1 MINLN
6 ERNVCQ
12 VSLQRKLT
20 YYYFHYQEFEK
31 QQEKM
36 TEFNKIQ
43 SDIVTLNVG
52 GKKFTTSLQTL
63 RAEPESML
71 GVMFS
76 GRHPC
81 RKQDDGSIFIDRDG
95 THFRIIL
102 NYLRGSITSIQQ
114 LPDDNITLSDLS
126 SESQYYQLTGLRKI
140 IESAEKEQITITQ
153 SDLTESMEKKQT
165 EITQSDLDKNFP
177 RDEDMF
183 GYTTKDLSFRNCR
196 LDNLIFERIDFNHSI
211 DLTDCSL
218 VNTKFSCCY
227 FADVSHCSFDHA
239 DLDNCTFEDFYNVD
253 DLIKAI
259 KSKRITFYDAKNIE
273 FAKFDE
279 KDVLNAVK
287 KTYKL
292 Q

>member
-1 MINLN
+1 MA
-6 ERNVCQ
+6 
-12 VSLQRKLT
+12 
-20 YYYFHYQEFEK
+20 
-31 QQEKM
+31 
-36 TEFNKIQ
+36 EFNRIQ
-43 SDIVTLNVG
+43 DEVVILNVG

-81 RKQDDGSIFIDRDG
+81 NRRKDGSIFIDRDG

-102 NYLRGSITSIQQ
+102 NYLRGTITSIEQ
-114 LPDDNITLSDLS
+114 LPDDSNTLSDLS
-126 SESQYYQLTGLRKI
+126 SEIQYYQLKGFQKI
-140 IESAEKEQITITQ
+140 MGSMEKEQTTITQ
-153 SDLTESMEKKQT
+153 SDLIEPMEKEQATITQSDLIEPMGKEQAT
-165 EITQSDLDKNFP
+165 ITQSDLDKNFP
-177 RDEDMF
+177 RDEDTF

-196 LDNLIFERIDFNHSI
+196 LDNLIFERIDFDHSM

-218 VNTKFSCCY
+218 VNTKFSYCC
-227 FADVSHCSFDHA
+227 FSDDSRCSFDRA
-239 DLDNCTFEDFYNVD
+239 DLNNCTFEDFYNK

-259 KSKRITFYDAKNIE
+259 KSKRITFSGAKNIE

-287 KTYKL
+287 ETYNL